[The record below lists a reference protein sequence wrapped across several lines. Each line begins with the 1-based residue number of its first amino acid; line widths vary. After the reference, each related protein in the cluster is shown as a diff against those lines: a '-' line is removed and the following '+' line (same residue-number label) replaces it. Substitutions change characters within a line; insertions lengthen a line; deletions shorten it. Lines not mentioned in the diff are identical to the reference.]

1 MYAVIHSGGGGSSDF
16 NPTPF
21 QNSILIPNK
30 ECKLMTQFFPREK
43 AVSGTLLCAHLHVF
57 DTRELGLNPFFHDQ
71 IFQCFTGWKNLVS
84 DLEGQQEQI
93 QICSLQAGCSRE
105 GMDTPEIILHALQA
119 LPHSRGKPCMH
130 FTCAQEVSSPS
141 MVSVG

>member
-16 NPTPF
+16 NPTLF

-43 AVSGTLLCAHLHVF
+43 AVSGTLFCADLHVF
-57 DTRELGLNPFFHDQ
+57 DTRELGLNPIFHDQ
-71 IFQCFTGWKNLVS
+71 IFWCFTGWKNLLS

-93 QICSLQAGCSRE
+93 QICSLQAGFTE
-105 GMDTPEIILHALQA
+105 WGWTPRRLFYMLCRLYCIPEESHACISHVLRRVL
-119 LPHSRGKPCMH
+119 LPS
-130 FTCAQEVSSPS
+130 T
-141 MVSVG
+141 VSVG